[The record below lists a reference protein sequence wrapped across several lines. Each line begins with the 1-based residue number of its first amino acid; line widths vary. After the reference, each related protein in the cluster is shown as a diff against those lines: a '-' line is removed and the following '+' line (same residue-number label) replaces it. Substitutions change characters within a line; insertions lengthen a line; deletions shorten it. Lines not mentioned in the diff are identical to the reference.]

1 VEVKGLILLSL
12 ALLAAGTVSAGRMEL
27 TIPFD
32 PSSVSLEQDGIFTA
46 PSFTGMSLIEAEG
59 QPRLPVM
66 PARIALP
73 TGCIA
78 TSVDVVDAVYA
89 AVPGRHRIAPAGP
102 LVPFSFMG
110 QAVPAAPDQHI
121 YSRDGAFPLQ
131 TCELSSSGV
140 VWGIP
145 VAYVTVYPVRWNP
158 ATLELEVLQYLS
170 VSVEYE
176 QDPGAMLISR
186 RSESSERDAMDLVS
200 RMVVNPEGVSPSGAA
215 MVAERDLEY
224 GQYVIIT
231 DPMFQTQAGEIAA
244 WKTAKGIPA
253 RVFTTLWID
262 GQYST
267 YDLQQDMRAFLAD
280 CRDEGADWV
289 LIMGDDDIIACRDVY
304 MSGYGEVMYAP
315 SDMYYSDI
323 NDTEIDCWDTDNDHI
338 WAELTD
344 NVDYHPDL
352 WVGRASI
359 SSTAEADVFVGKIM
373 AYEAVETTDYFETA
387 PREMRVGYSTGVLW
401 SSPYYSGAAS
411 AEIISGYL
419 PSTEWEEEKCYEENG
434 NTYQMTI
441 DMINGGPHHVYHA
454 SHGGPT
460 LMYTSYGSSYTVA
473 HIMAQTNISS
483 GNLPAIWNSIA
494 CDIGELDGYECCGDA
509 WLASPN
515 GGGFGFFN
523 SRYGWGHYGEPGYG
537 PSERVCER
545 FYWEHLVNGT
555 IPLGQAHQI
564 SMDHFAPPS
573 AHADS
578 FEVDVLD
585 MCIKEYNL
593 FGDPEVR
600 MWTEA
605 ASELSASFPG
615 TIDGNTMVTF
625 TVTDGRAPV
634 EGARVCIQKGD
645 WQTGEIYQIGITDAA
660 GQVVLWADPETL
672 GTIAVT
678 VTAQNYYPWQGTI
691 EVVQLGT
698 GEGTTPAPVLALSRV
713 TPCPASVS
721 AAIGFSVPAQGMV
734 SIEAYDL
741 SGRVVSRVFQGELAA
756 GAHEMLW
763 DLSGLTGA
771 PLPSGIY
778 WLRLSAQG
786 GTAAAQAVVLR

>member
-1 VEVKGLILLSL
+1 
-12 ALLAAGTVSAGRMEL
+12 MEL

-32 PSSVSLEQDGIFTA
+32 PSSVTLSEDGMFTVPSL
-46 PSFTGMSLIEAEG
+46 PGMSLIEAEG
-59 QPRLPVM
+59 QPRLPTLPTRV
-66 PARIALP
+66 ALP
-73 TGCIA
+73 TGCRA
-78 TSVDVVDAVYA
+78 TSVEVLDAVYA
-89 AVPGRHRIAPAGP
+89 AVPGEHRIAPAGP
-102 LVPFSFMG
+102 LVPLSFIG
-110 QAVPAAPDQHI
+110 QAVPAAPDMHI
-121 YSRDGAFPLQ
+121 YSRDIAFPFES
-131 TCELSSSGV
+131 CELSSSGV

-145 VAYVTVYPVRWNP
+145 VAYLTVYPVRWNP
-158 ATLELEVLQYLS
+158 STLEIEVLQYLS
-170 VSVEYE
+170 VGIEYE
-176 QDPGAMLISR
+176 QDPSAVLISR
-186 RSESSERDAMDLVS
+186 RAASSEQGAMDLVRS
-200 RMVVNPEGVSPSGAA
+200 MVVNPEGVSPSGAA
-215 MVAERDLEY
+215 LVAERDLEF
-224 GQYVIIT
+224 GQYVIIS
-231 DPMFQTQAGEIAA
+231 DPMFQTQAGEIAT
-244 WKTAKGIPA
+244 WKTAKGVPA

-262 GQYST
+262 SQYST

-323 NDTEIDCWDTDNDHI
+323 NDTEIDCWDTDNDHL
-338 WAELTD
+338 WAEPTD

-359 SSTAEADVFVGKIM
+359 SSTTEADVFVDKVM
-373 AYEAVETTDYFETA
+373 AYEAVGTTDYFETS

-401 SSPYYSGAAS
+401 TDPYYSGAAS
-411 AEIISGYL
+411 AEIISGYI
-419 PSTEWEEEKCYEENG
+419 PSAEWEEEKCYEESG

-441 DMINGGPHHVYHA
+441 DMINAGPHQVYHA

-523 SRYGWGHYGEPGYG
+523 SRYGWGHYGAPGYG

-564 SMDHFAPPS
+564 SMDHFAPP
-573 AHADS
+573 AAFADS

-585 MCIKEYNL
+585 MCLKEYNL
-593 FGDPEVR
+593 FGDPEVP

-605 ASELSASFPG
+605 AADLAVDFP
-615 TIDGNTMVTF
+615 TSIDGYTQITF

-645 WQTGEIYQIGITDAA
+645 WQTGETYEVGLTDAS
-660 GQVVLWADPETL
+660 GQVSLYASPETL
-672 GTIAVT
+672 GSIAVT
-678 VTAQNYYPWQGTI
+678 TTAHNFYPSQGTI
-691 EVVQLGT
+691 TVNSLGT
-698 GEGTTPAPVLALSRV
+698 GGSEGPPGVLAMNAV
-713 TPCPASVS
+713 MPCPAFASVTLS
-721 AAIGFSVPAQGMV
+721 FSNPAPGPV
-734 SIEAYDL
+734 LIEAYDL
-741 SGRVVSRVFQGELAA
+741 SGRMVSRVFEGELAA
-756 GAHEMLW
+756 GSHEMDW
-763 DLSGLTGA
+763 NLSGSTGE

-786 GTAAAQAVVLR
+786 DVASAQAVVLR